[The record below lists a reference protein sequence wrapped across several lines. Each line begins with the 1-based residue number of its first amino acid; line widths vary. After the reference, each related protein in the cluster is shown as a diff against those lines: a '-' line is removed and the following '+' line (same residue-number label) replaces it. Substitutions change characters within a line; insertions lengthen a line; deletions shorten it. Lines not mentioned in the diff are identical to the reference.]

1 MHLCDSSF
9 TNMAL
14 TYTSYLKIE
23 ELLSLQQLQ
32 SPDEHDETL
41 FIIIHQAYELWF
53 KQILHETD
61 QVIRLLNHKNID
73 KAQHGMKRI
82 LTILKVLVHQVDIL
96 ETMTPLEFLSF
107 RDYLESA
114 SGFQSYQWRELEFV
128 LGKKSE
134 GPLHRFPEGSAIRK
148 KLEDRYHQPH
158 LWHAFLSFLS
168 ASGYPVPAALRERKP
183 EESVTS
189 SPEIQEILIDIYK
202 NNTCIAQ
209 FCELLVDLDEG
220 IQEWRYR
227 HMKMVERTIGFKTGT
242 GGSAGVEYLRSTLS
256 TPLFPDLWQIRTSF

>member
-1 MHLCDSSF
+1 MS
-9 TNMAL
+9 L
-14 TYTSYLKIE
+14 TYTSYLKVE

-61 QVIRLLNHKNID
+61 HVIVLLEGKDVD
-73 KAQHGMKRI
+73 KAKHSMKRI

-114 SGFQSYQWRELEFV
+114 SGFQSFQWRELEFL

-134 GPLHRFPEGSAIRK
+134 GPLHRFPEGSAIRQ
-148 KLEDRYHQPH
+148 KLEMRYKQPH
-158 LWHAFLSFLS
+158 LWHSFLIFLHK
-168 ASGYPVPAALRERKP
+168 SGYPVPATQLDAKTEA
-183 EESVTS
+183 SITAS
-189 SPEIQEILIDIYK
+189 AEIQEILIDVYK
-202 NNTCIAQ
+202 NNSNIAQ

-242 GGSAGVEYLRSTLS
+242 GGSAGVDYLRSTLS